1 MSEDPLNLGGL
12 EPELIEQTVARPKGK
27 EKIKELNAVTASKK
41 EERIAGKETG
51 RGASQI
57 PAPPG
62 PTPPPPPPPVDRSEL
77 LDKLLMYRER
87 FPDLKSRNKISG
99 KTSVDEMEDE
109 LHYFEH
115 QLGTQSGNLSGNLF
129 VAAMT
134 GLEVV
139 STQYF
144 NPLNLNLQGLGSI
157 AKDNVAEMQPILD
170 ELVIKYGVNMCMS
183 PEMRLVTTVA
193 TMVYTVHAAN
203 SGDSGFA
210 QALGKMNQPAKTPV
224 TDL

>member
-27 EKIKELNAVTASKK
+27 AKITELNAVTASKK
-41 EERIAGKETG
+41 EERMANKS
-51 RGASQI
+51 SQI
-57 PAPPG
+57 PAPPPP

-210 QALGKMNQPAKTPV
+210 QALGKMNQPAKATT